1 MESWRQLV
9 MICGHEH
16 TLLFMDRLRLQAR
29 SAVGGMGISRD
40 LRCVTQPYNSM
51 VMFSPSSPLPFPFPF
66 LSKIRQNDFHVTNQT
81 SDALPVQAMEFLQAE
96 LHRFLQKKKCNPT
109 KFPFF

>member
-1 MESWRQLV
+1 

-16 TLLFMDRLRLQAR
+16 TLPFMGRLRLPAR

-40 LRCVTQPYNSM
+40 LLCLTQPSNSM
-51 VMFSPSSPLPFPFPF
+51 TMFSPSSPLPLAYPS
-66 LSKIRQNDFHVTNQT
+66 LCKIRQNDFHVTNQT

-96 LHRFLQKKKCNPT
+96 LHRFLQKNVIVLN
-109 KFPFF
+109 PFFLIQKVL